1 MENILKEIIK
11 NNIIIDYI
19 NDKDFEN
26 KISSLINF
34 ISSSKI
40 EEKIILKNLR
50 KFYQISIYD
59 NESIENF
66 SLNFL
71 HIIIYLYSKKKFLNL
86 NSILI
91 IIEDIFETI
100 YLPNIEKHFEI
111 FSTFI
116 KNEKNN
122 IENNELLLL
131 YKIVNIINKR
141 LSSSLDTNLKGK
153 IQIFFSK
160 IFDICDKS
168 GVNIKGLY
176 NNNEIYLSNINNEN
190 NENNNNSLNEI
201 DYKFFKNFWI
211 VQKIL
216 ENPLNVRIINI

>member
-71 HIIIYLYSKKKFLNL
+71 HIIIYLYSKKKF
-86 NSILI
+86 
-91 IIEDIFETI
+91 
-100 YLPNIEKHFEI
+100 
-111 FSTFI
+111 
-116 KNEKNN
+116 
-122 IENNELLLL
+122 
-131 YKIVNIINKR
+131 
-141 LSSSLDTNLKGK
+141 
-153 IQIFFSK
+153 
-160 IFDICDKS
+160 
-168 GVNIKGLY
+168 
-176 NNNEIYLSNINNEN
+176 
-190 NENNNNSLNEI
+190 
-201 DYKFFKNFWI
+201 
-211 VQKIL
+211 
-216 ENPLNVRIINI
+216 